1 MNIFAKFWDYY
12 VEFNLKRTT
21 GIDLEINKIL
31 LVLALGFCAANL
43 FINYKQSRISTVLRK
58 LIRKKAY
65 GKENAVSLKQI
76 GLADSKSYVRLLNR
90 KEGVL
95 KSLIKTVGEEQIEV
109 SRKVAE
115 VDASEAAADTV
126 EPDSNVAGGAE
137 IAAGGGA
144 AAFKSPRY
152 AGGSALLTAAEEEL
166 KASALKNSS
175 SEEARTFFIDGKSVE
190 DDQSRVKAAVPYKEG
205 RPEENPKGKA
215 KATPARYYI
224 PFEAQSKA
232 IQMLERN
239 NASFTKALL
248 GSALILACTMALVLL
263 IPPVVN
269 WIFI

>member
-1 MNIFAKFWDYY
+1 MNIFVKFWDYY

-31 LVLALGFCAANL
+31 LVIALGFCAANL
-43 FINYKQSRISTVLRK
+43 FINYKQSKISTVLRK

-65 GKENAVSLKQI
+65 GEENAVTLKQI
-76 GLADSKSYVRLLNR
+76 GLADNKSYGRLLNR

-95 KSLIKTVGEEQIEV
+95 KTLVSSVGDKRKDESAKECGAASSDSEPDKDSARQIPHIGGSSLL
-109 SRKVAE
+109 AE
-115 VDASEAAADTV
+115 VKREITAEAQKGAELASENAQSETKDEKT
-126 EPDSNVAGGAE
+126 
-137 IAAGGGA
+137 GA
-144 AAFKSPRY
+144 AQVASP
-152 AGGSALLTAAEEEL
+152 T
-166 KASALKNSS
+166 
-175 SEEARTFFIDGKSVE
+175 
-190 DDQSRVKAAVPYKEG
+190 
-205 RPEENPKGKA
+205 
-215 KATPARYYI
+215 RYYI
-224 PFEAQSKA
+224 PFESQNKA